1 MTPQNASGGCHSAS
15 PTVGLHRPRWRAVKV
30 SYVAQRSARSG
41 SRSSLTR
48 VPEPG
53 KAITSFRD
61 PGPLRR
67 GLCRL
72 AESAGLL
79 QANGDEESI
88 ERLTGVPG
96 AGAGRDTERS
106 PPPPAGQHCPGA
118 AHTCRAG
125 GNVAQLH
132 AQENTGT
139 VAGFG
144 EQVVFAVTRKR
155 LEAVSGRKPKRRQ
168 GSPRGAGTRCPPTRP
183 ERAGDFACFFLLWT
197 FRTSCNEPAGFVK
210 KKNAFCFKASL
221 GK

>member
-1 MTPQNASGGCHSAS
+1 M
-15 PTVGLHRPRWRAVKV
+15 
-30 SYVAQRSARSG
+30 
-41 SRSSLTR
+41 
-48 VPEPG
+48 
-53 KAITSFRD
+53 
-61 PGPLRR
+61 
-67 GLCRL
+67 
-72 AESAGLL
+72 
-79 QANGDEESI
+79 

-183 ERAGDFACFFLLWT
+183 ERAGDFACFFYSGHFELHAMNLQ
-197 FRTSCNEPAGFVK
+197 
-210 KKNAFCFKASL
+210 AS
-221 GK
+221 